1 MKIYDCFTF
10 FNELEVLEIRLNI
23 LNDYVDYFVIVE
35 ATKTHAGKPKELYY
49 LKNKNKFKKF
59 ENKIIHV
66 IVDDM
71 PEIKESRWEL
81 ENFQRNAIIR
91 GLKNCEPD
99 DIILISD
106 VDEIPNPEKIIE
118 VKEKLKTSKSNKV
131 FSEILKFTKKIF
143 KITRKNNA
151 LSLPFKIIL
160 SYPIILFRNKVYMY
174 YLNGYVSDRWIGTA
188 ALRYEDLI
196 KIFEGQPQLVR
207 DIRSRFFV
215 FFNVL
220 KDAGWHFSYLGG
232 AERVLTKLK
241 SFSHSEY
248 DTPEF
253 ANIDKINKI
262 MAQNKTIDGKEI
274 KFVKIDNTFP
284 EYIVKNKEKYKHL
297 INETI

>member
-106 VDEIPNPEKIIE
+106 VDEIPNPKKFKQM
-118 VKEKLKTSKSNKV
+118 KEILTKRKRYNKNLIYFTKNIYIKLKNVKYISRYIT
-131 FSEILKFTKKIF
+131 FPLKM
-143 KITRKNNA
+143 
-151 LSLPFKIIL
+151 IL
-160 SYPIILFRNKVYMY
+160 SHPIVVFENKLFYY
-174 YLNGYVSDRWIGTA
+174 YLNGFVKDNWAGTA
-188 ALRYEDLI
+188 SLLYSDLVDVYER
-196 KIFEGQPQLVR
+196 QPQLVR
-207 DIRSRFFV
+207 DIRNRYSLNMLR
-215 FFNVL
+215 NS
-220 KDAGWHFSYLGG
+220 GWHFSFLGDS
-232 AERVLTKLK
+232 ERIKFKLN
-241 SFSHSEY
+241 SFAHSEY
-248 DTPEF
+248 DKPEINDPKLIEKRIKEGK
-253 ANIDKINKI
+253 NILGKKENIRYIKISNDYPDYLL
-262 MAQNKTIDGKEI
+262 N
-274 KFVKIDNTFP
+274 NL
-284 EYIVKNKEKYKHL
+284 EKYKEL
-297 INETI
+297 IM